1 MPIFM
6 FRDFRKGKKTIIVK
20 KTIVITYPFR
30 HLHLA
35 QSKKSHKSDLSSD
48 LWDFQFVYRLD

>member
-20 KTIVITYPFR
+20 KTIVITY
-30 HLHLA
+30 
-35 QSKKSHKSDLSSD
+35 STEG
-48 LWDFQFVYRLD
+48 VT